1 MQTQMTFETHG
12 PAVTNAA
19 VWFVIL
25 SPVLGA
31 IICGP
36 AAWLMN

>member
-25 SPVLGA
+25 NPVLA
-31 IICGP
+31 FIICAM
-36 AAWLMN
+36 AACLMK

>member
-1 MQTQMTFETHG
+1 MTFKTHR

-25 SPVLGA
+25 SPVLGV
-31 IICGP
+31 IICAL
-36 AAWLMN
+36 AAWLMK